1 MFVKYQQVLWLF
13 PLVLHVD
20 ENQISVKVFIPGY
33 VAIPI
38 GLKVDAFQ
46 FWISWGWIQNK
57 KWFKCVVPNNRCW
70 LG

>member
-1 MFVKYQQVLWLF
+1 
-13 PLVLHVD
+13 VD

-46 FWISWGWIQNK
+46 F
-57 KWFKCVVPNNRCW
+57 
-70 LG
+70 